1 MSLVQKIKASK
12 VSSLAETGEVV
23 SVGDGVLWVKGLMQA
38 MYGEVLEVG
47 GSHALVMNLE
57 EDAVGAVVLGA
68 YQHIKKGD
76 PVFSSGKI
84 YEIAVGE
91 GMLGRV
97 INPLGEPLDE
107 KGAIKVEASMPVERI
122 APGIVERQP
131 VNTSLTTGIMAIDAM
146 IPIGRGQ
153 RQLIIGDRGTGKT
166 AIAIDT
172 IINQKDVICIYVAI
186 GQKLSKIAQVV
197 EKLDETG
204 ALKSSIVVSAS
215 AGAPA
220 SVRFVAPYAATAIG
234 EYFMGKGRDVLVV
247 YDDLSKH
254 AWSYRELSL
263 LLRRP
268 SGREAYPGDVF
279 YLHSRLLERACRL
292 NEKHGGGSLTA
303 LPIIETQAGDVS
315 AYIPTNVISITD
327 GQIYLEPDLFFA
339 EIRPALNVGLSVSRV
354 GGAAQSKPMKKVA
367 GKLRLDLAQ
376 YYELATFAQFA
387 TDTDETTRA
396 KIERGKRVV
405 ELLKQ
410 PQYAPIPIPEQVITI
425 FLANS
430 GFFDDVQV
438 SEVNALRAEVLNV
451 IRKKHKAILENIASK
466 NDFTQSDQEKI
477 IMTAQELKNGK
488 PKTN

>member
-12 VSSLAETGEVV
+12 VSSLAEAGEVV

-38 MYGEVLEVG
+38 KYGEVLEVG
-47 GSHALVMNLE
+47 GSQALVMNLE
-57 EDAVGAVVLGA
+57 EDAIGAVVLGS

-107 KGAIKVEASMPVERI
+107 KGALKVEASMPIERI

-315 AYIPTNVISITD
+315 AYIPTNVISVTD

-339 EIRPALNVGLSVSRV
+339 GIRPALNVGLSVSRV
-354 GGAAQSKPMKKVA
+354 GGAAQSRPMKKVA

-466 NDFTQSDQEKI
+466 NDFT
-477 IMTAQELKNGK
+477 
-488 PKTN
+488 